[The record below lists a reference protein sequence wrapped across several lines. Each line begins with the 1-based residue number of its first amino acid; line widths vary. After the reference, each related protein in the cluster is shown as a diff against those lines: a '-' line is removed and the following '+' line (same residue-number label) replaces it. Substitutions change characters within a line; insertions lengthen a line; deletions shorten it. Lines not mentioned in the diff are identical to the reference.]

1 MNRSNYEIFVYEGS
15 ENFTDEMVQE
25 IQTMCGEEGYYFEYT
40 ESYIQV
46 RETPWDAETDMVEW
60 SKKYP
65 NHVFEIHS
73 EIEGGEETLFIK
85 NGKFR
90 YLEEKEEYREELLAA
105 THDEIKEV
113 KCFSWTNALF
123 FMVSEVN
130 PTPKSKD
137 EKFIVV
143 GTDNLIAV
151 GTYKK
156 GRWEAPFEV
165 IYWKSVI

>member
-1 MNRSNYEIFVYEGS
+1 MKEAKISQMKWFRKF
-15 ENFTDEMVQE
+15 
-25 IQTMCGEEGYYFEYT
+25 EEGYYFEYT

-130 PTPKSKD
+130 PTPKSQD